1 MAALSRSAPVLGVI
15 LMLSA
20 MAVLPFLD
28 VVAKFLGQQGV
39 PIMQIVWARMAF
51 GTVLTLPFALRIA
64 GPAGLVPARPVYH
77 GFRAGFL
84 IAATFL
90 FFGALRYLSIADALS
105 IFFVQPLIVTAL
117 SPLILG
123 ERVGPRRWGAVVVGF
138 IGILIILRPGFQA
151 VNLGSLLALGA
162 GACLA
167 LYFLM
172 TRRMAGQT
180 HALVTTFHTSVIG
193 AVITSILAAVVW
205 QTPTL
210 AQWGMFALVG
220 GIATFGHF
228 LIVRAYD
235 HAEASL
241 LAPLAFTEIIMATA
255 VGWWFF
261 GDFPD
266 GWTFAGV
273 GVLISCAIYISA
285 RERKVSGQSPQVVP
299 PEAA

>member
-1 MAALSRSAPVLGVI
+1 M
-15 LMLSA
+15 
-20 MAVLPFLD
+20 
-28 VVAKFLGQQGV
+28 
-39 PIMQIVWARMAF
+39 
-51 GTVLTLPFALRIA
+51 
-64 GPAGLVPARPVYH
+64 
-77 GFRAGFL
+77 
-84 IAATFL
+84 
-90 FFGALRYLSIADALS
+90 
-105 IFFVQPLIVTAL
+105 
-117 SPLILG
+117 
-123 ERVGPRRWGAVVVGF
+123 
-138 IGILIILRPGFQA
+138 
-151 VNLGSLLALGA
+151 NLGSLLALGA